1 MIKFKKRKYIILF
14 IILLA
19 ITGSCYT
26 QSESEKS
33 DHSFAEGIHET
44 QKYVVSIESYSKKVD
59 TKICRIGTGL
69 ILNRNG
75 LIVTRKS
82 VIVDS
87 DSIVVVTVDK
97 KQGLAWIIYEN
108 LGVVL
113 LATDLPIDSKPVF
126 YKNINIESCSRVA
139 VLGNS
144 FGIFPSVMLGEYIGD
159 LSNGLKKLSIFLA
172 PGNTGSPV
180 INIEGNIIG
189 LITGRFD
196 MYSENEESENLGV
209 FMPIDIVFQT
219 IRRFIKPNRGWIG
232 ITVIDEPI
240 ENEKIVKVIRVIKGS
255 PADCAGLKEGDI
267 IETFQDS
274 TVHSTKDI
282 ARRINQYKPST
293 NVTFKITRSNQTITK
308 KVKIGDPLLIHN
320 HQK

>member
-1 MIKFKKRKYIILF
+1 MVKILNRKIFILF
-14 IILLA
+14 TILLL

-26 QSESEKS
+26 QSISDKY
-33 DHSFAEGIHET
+33 DHSFVKGIHEI

-59 TKICRIGTGL
+59 TKLCRIGTGL
-69 ILNRNG
+69 ILNSNG
-75 LIVTRKS
+75 LIVTRES
-82 VIVDS
+82 VILDS

-113 LATDLPIDSKPVF
+113 LGTDLPIDIQPVF
-126 YKNINIESCSRVA
+126 YKNIYIESCSRVA

-159 LSNGLKKLSIFLA
+159 LSNGFKKLSIFLA

-180 INIEGNIIG
+180 INAEGKVIG
-189 LITGRFD
+189 LITGRFN
-196 MYSENEESENLGV
+196 MYSEDEEAENLGV

-232 ITVIDEPI
+232 ITVVDEPK
-240 ENEKIVKVIRVIKGS
+240 ENKNIVKVIRVIKGS

-267 IETFQDS
+267 IKTFQDS

-282 ARRINQYKPST
+282 ARRINLYKPST
-293 NVTFKITRSNQTITK
+293 NVTFKISRNNQTITK
-308 KVKIGDPLLIHN
+308 KVKIGEPLLIHN
-320 HQK
+320 HQ

>member
-1 MIKFKKRKYIILF
+1 MVELKKRKIF
-14 IILLA
+14 IVFIVL
-19 ITGSCYT
+19 IVTSGSCYA
-26 QSESEKS
+26 QSISERY
-33 DHSFAEGIHET
+33 DHSFAKGIHET

-59 TKICRIGTGL
+59 SKLCRIGTGL

-82 VIVDS
+82 VILDS
-87 DSIVVVTVDK
+87 DSIIVVNCDK

-113 LATDLPIDSKPVF
+113 LGTNLPIDIKPVF
-126 YKNINIESCSRVA
+126 YKNIKSESNSKVA

-180 INIEGNIIG
+180 INTEGKVIG
-189 LITGRFD
+189 LITGRFN
-196 MYSENEESENLGV
+196 MYSANKESENLGV

-232 ITVIDEPI
+232 LTVVDEPK
-240 ENEKIVKVIRVIKGS
+240 ENENIVKVIRVIKGS
-255 PADCAGLKEGDI
+255 PADNAGLKEGDVI
-267 IETFQDS
+267 ITFQDS
-274 TVHSTKDI
+274 TVYSTKDI
-282 ARRINQYKPST
+282 ARKITLYKPNT
-293 NVTFKITRSNQTITK
+293 NVTFKISRKDQTITK
-308 KVKIGDPLLIHN
+308 KVKIGDPLIIHN
-320 HQK
+320 HQE